1 MINKTKK
8 INRKQKGSLL
18 LELLI
23 SMSILIVIIL
33 VGTNAIFLSMKS
45 NEASRE
51 RDVVTTLANQSLEAV
66 QAVVEENWQNIYSL
80 IKNTQHYYPTLSGNK
95 WILTTAV
102 ENETL
107 VFNGKNYK
115 RFVVISNTS
124 RNNDNRN
131 IQDVYNSLYDDPSTQ
146 KVSVTVTSPEGY
158 TITAYRY
165 FFQWKNKICDQASW
179 VTPGSGNTVK
189 TCSDSTY
196 DTKEEFINTTGGI
209 LKLN

>member
-1 MINKTKK
+1 MTKIKK

-23 SMSILIVIIL
+23 SMSILIVVIL
-33 VGTNAIFLSMKS
+33 VGTNAVFLSMKS
-45 NEASRE
+45 SEASRE
-51 RDVVTTLANQSLEAV
+51 RDVVTTLANESLEVV
-66 QAVVEENWQNIYSL
+66 QAVAEEDWQNIYSL
-80 IKNTQHYYPTLSGNK
+80 VKNSQRYYPTLSGNR

-107 VFNGKNYK
+107 VFNGKNYT
-115 RFVVISNTS
+115 RYVIISNTS
-124 RNNDNRN
+124 RDNETRN
-131 IQDVYNSLYDDPSTQ
+131 IQDVYNSSFDDPSTQ

-165 FFQWKNKICDQASW
+165 FFQWKNKICNQIGW
-179 VTPGSGNTVK
+179 VTPGSGNVPQ
-189 TCSDSTY
+189 TCPNTNY
-196 DTKEEFINTTGGI
+196 DTKDEFIDTTGGI

>member
-51 RDVVTTLANQSLEAV
+51 RDVVTTLANESLEAV
-66 QAVVEENWQNIYSL
+66 QAVAEEDWQNIYSL
-80 IKNTQHYYPTLSGNK
+80 VKDSQHYYPTLSANK
-95 WILTTAV
+95 WILTTTLAD
-102 ENETL
+102 ETL

-115 RFVVISNTS
+115 RYAIISNTS
-124 RNNDNRN
+124 RDNTTRN
-131 IQDVYNSLYDDPSTQ
+131 IQDVYNSLYNDPSTQ

-165 FFQWKNKICDQASW
+165 FFQWKNKICDQTSW
-179 VTPGSGNTVK
+179 VTPGSSNEVK
-189 TCSDSTY
+189 TCPDTTY
-196 DTKEEFINTTGGI
+196 DTKDNSINTTGGI